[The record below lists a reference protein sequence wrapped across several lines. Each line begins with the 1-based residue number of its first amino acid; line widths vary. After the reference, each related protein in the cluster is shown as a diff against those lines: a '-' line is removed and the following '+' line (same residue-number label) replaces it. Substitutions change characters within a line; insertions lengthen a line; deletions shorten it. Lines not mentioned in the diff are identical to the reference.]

1 MVSLTDQ
8 RPSSRASSSCFLVGG
23 EPGVASSSKVSKF
36 VSVVILFAV
45 AFFASAR
52 LSAIASLMLR
62 AGAFG
67 IGISSS
73 GDARRTDFE
82 GDLGIDLV
90 RRRGVEAGELVPA
103 DGLEGDDARE
113 REVVAVSVVLTAGR
127 A

>member
-1 MVSLTDQ
+1 MFLSGRGTRNSVFVEGVQARVS
-8 RPSSRASSSCFLVGG
+8 
-23 EPGVASSSKVSKF
+23 
-36 VSVVILFAV
+36 
-45 AFFASAR
+45 
-52 LSAIASLMLR
+52 ASLMLR

-90 RRRGVEAGELVPA
+90 RRRGVEAGELVLA
-103 DGLEGDDARE
+103 GGLEGDGARE